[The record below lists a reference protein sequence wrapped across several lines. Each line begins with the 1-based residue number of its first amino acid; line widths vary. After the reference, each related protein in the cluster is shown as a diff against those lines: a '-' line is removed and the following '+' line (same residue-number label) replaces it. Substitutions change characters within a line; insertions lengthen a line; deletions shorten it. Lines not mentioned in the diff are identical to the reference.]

1 LTSLNNE
8 AAAVEAFRSGDL
20 GGLEWLATRYMRDAV
35 AIARGL
41 LKRQPDAE
49 DVVQDAF
56 VRAWKKRDQFRTGER
71 FGPWLNRIVTTIA
84 LDLLKHHRRRRE
96 EEIDAAHPIAIH
108 LQPDA
113 VANGRQVAERIA
125 EAIDGLP
132 PMQRTVASLFIVQEL
147 DHAEIAGMLDLSDG
161 TVRSHLSLARR
172 RLRETLKEF
181 MEN

>member
-8 AAAVEAFRSGDL
+8 ADAVEAFRNGDV

-49 DVVQDAF
+49 DVAQDAF
-56 VRAWKKRDQFRTGER
+56 VRAWKKREQFRTGER

-96 EEIDAAHPIAIH
+96 EEIDVTHPVAIH
-108 LQPDA
+108 LQPEA

-132 PMQRTVASLFIVQEL
+132 PMQRTVASLFIVEEL
-147 DHAEIAGMLDLSDG
+147 EHAEIAEMLALSEG

-181 MEN
+181 VEN